1 MSKKDQLIV
10 SRLRSM
16 GMRQGAIADLIDISA
31 PAFSQAIK
39 REKDYLDERTLVV
52 LKKGLV
58 DAGLLKQADALS
70 EFIVSTVHA
79 DTVIEDG
86 GKRKTKGGNG
96 LYENLIMDERGS
108 KFIWVIPEPSLRVLD
123 ELNALIVLMNMH
135 PDKRL
140 FIITR
145 TGWGEYVH
153 RPLSQELLKGYGG
166 QQLFMDKREPTI
178 IVCESNLDDLVIE
191 LLYTLESEEVQVY
204 AARGFIP
211 LDEASQ
217 ITVRRALMHKA
228 GHLLRQLPASNL
240 NAFVTPVWSVACVPY
255 LAAWW
260 EIKSNFEE
268 LEKLSESDNPP
279 LKNKI
284 ADLMRVL
291 NKIFFSLQSANTYE
305 GDHINW
311 RGLLKKADIDL
322 NDDEEGELLNTYC
335 GYEIIN
341 VIRHVMKK
349 LSLSDLE
356 HYVDGVL
363 LYLMIR
369 LKTKQDT

>member
-1 MSKKDQLIV
+1 VSKRDLLIV
-10 SRLRSM
+10 SRLRDA
-16 GMRQGAIADLIDISA
+16 GMRQGAIAKLIDISA

-39 REKDYLDERTLVV
+39 REKDYLDGPTLV
-52 LKKGLV
+52 LLSKGLV
-58 DAGLLKQADALS
+58 NSGLLKQAEMLNELILS
-70 EFIVSTVHA
+70 AVQTEPLV
-79 DTVIEDG
+79 DDG

-96 LYENLIMDERGS
+96 LYENLILDERGS
-108 KFIWVIPEPSLRVLD
+108 KFVWVIPEPSLRVLD
-123 ELNALIVLMNMH
+123 ELNALIVLMTMH

-260 EIKSNFEE
+260 EIKSHFEE
-268 LEKLSESDNPP
+268 LEQQSESGNPP
-279 LKNKI
+279 LENKI
-284 ADLMRVL
+284 TELMQVL
-291 NKIFFSLQSANTYE
+291 NKIFFSLQSAKTYE
-305 GDHINW
+305 ENPINW
-311 RGLLKKADIDL
+311 RVLLNKAGIDL
-322 NDDEEGELLNTYC
+322 KDEAGQLLNTHC
-335 GYEIIN
+335 GHEIIN
-341 VIRHVMKK
+341 VIHHVMKK
-349 LSLSDLE
+349 LPLSDLE
-356 HYVDGVL
+356 RNNVESL
-363 LYLMIR
+363 LMYLKIR
-369 LKTKQDT
+369 CL